1 MEIKRRLL
9 VTSTR
14 IDTKM
19 LLRITTTC
27 VTNYTTSGSNVCIT
41 KEKSRQGVEAKRA
54 RDTNYYRKMGLLKDR
69 ASILMT
75 SELLSK
81 SLFDRF
87 FGEVHRSGH

>member
-1 MEIKRRLL
+1 MQKNG
-9 VTSTR
+9 VNGGA
-14 IDTKM
+14 DQTKCDVS
-19 LLRITTTC
+19 I
-27 VTNYTTSGSNVCIT
+27 
-41 KEKSRQGVEAKRA
+41 ERQVVDAKRA

-69 ASILMT
+69 ASILMK

>member
-1 MEIKRRLL
+1 M
-9 VTSTR
+9 
-14 IDTKM
+14 
-19 LLRITTTC
+19 
-27 VTNYTTSGSNVCIT
+27 
-41 KEKSRQGVEAKRA
+41 QGVDAKRA